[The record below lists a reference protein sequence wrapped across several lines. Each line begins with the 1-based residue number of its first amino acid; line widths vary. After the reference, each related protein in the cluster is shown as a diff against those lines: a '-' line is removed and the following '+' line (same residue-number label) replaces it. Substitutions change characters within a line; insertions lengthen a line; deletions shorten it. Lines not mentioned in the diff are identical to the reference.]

1 MSVKAMFEFKRGAF
15 FSGQLDYRIANNHF
29 SMRAYNAFHSM
40 RCFSFNVTEED
51 LQAIYMAV
59 SPIME
64 WKEKYDDNDF
74 ILDGFGWSIRYCHN
88 GTEVKSQGYE
98 TYPPNYKKVIGE
110 IQECM
115 EILCKKYAADQYRED
130 EAEQRRQL

>member
-1 MSVKAMFEFKRGAF
+1 MSVEAMFEFKRGAF
-15 FSGQLDYRIANNHF
+15 FSGQLNYRIANNHF
-29 SMRAYNAFHSM
+29 SMRAYNAFYSM

-98 TYPPNYKKVIGE
+98 TYPPNYKKVIG
-110 IQECM
+110 
-115 EILCKKYAADQYRED
+115 
-130 EAEQRRQL
+130 